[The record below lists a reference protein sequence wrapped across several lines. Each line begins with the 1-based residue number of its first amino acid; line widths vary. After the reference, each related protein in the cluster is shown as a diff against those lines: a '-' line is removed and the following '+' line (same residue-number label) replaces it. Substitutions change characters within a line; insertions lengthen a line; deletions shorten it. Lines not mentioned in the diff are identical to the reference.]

1 MRREIRIGTE
11 FDLNRVAVLSIA
23 FSKSRGGKLAG
34 CDEKNSDYNDRP
46 WNLS

>member
-34 CDEKNSDYNDRP
+34 CDEKIVIIMIDHGI
-46 WNLS
+46 